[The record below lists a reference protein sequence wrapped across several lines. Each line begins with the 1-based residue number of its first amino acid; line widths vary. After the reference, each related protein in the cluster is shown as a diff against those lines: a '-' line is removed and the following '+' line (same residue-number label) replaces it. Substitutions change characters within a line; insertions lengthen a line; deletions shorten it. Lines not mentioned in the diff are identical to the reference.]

1 MELYWLKYFQTIA
14 RIGSVSRAAEQIHIS
29 QPALSKTLSQL
40 EEELGVRLFDRVG
53 RNIVLNRYG
62 ESFLKNTNEILNRL
76 ENARM
81 ELERIKM
88 DSVRRLVVCINT
100 GNKYISNRLLD
111 FINHHPEI
119 RVELVPRPDS
129 TQDLDRCDVI
139 ITYESPD
146 IPESWDSILLYDE
159 EIVALASQ
167 KQFPEFH
174 DRIRLADCGNLYF
187 SLPERTARMGDLR
200 DLYDAVF
207 HACGYAPKVIHQSTS
222 VDQVRTQLMLDRCI
236 TLVPFGI
243 TTIMDTT
250 DICVLK
256 LEDYPLTRKVCAYW
270 TNQKK
275 LSEDASALVE
285 CLKTDNL
292 LSGLQ

>member
-146 IPESWDSILLYDE
+146 IPESWDSI
-159 EIVALASQ
+159 
-167 KQFPEFH
+167 
-174 DRIRLADCGNLYF
+174 
-187 SLPERTARMGDLR
+187 
-200 DLYDAVF
+200 
-207 HACGYAPKVIHQSTS
+207 
-222 VDQVRTQLMLDRCI
+222 
-236 TLVPFGI
+236 
-243 TTIMDTT
+243 TI
-250 DICVLK
+250 
-256 LEDYPLTRKVCAYW
+256 
-270 TNQKK
+270 
-275 LSEDASALVE
+275 
-285 CLKTDNL
+285 
-292 LSGLQ
+292 